1 MSAPRAGLNMFAML
15 AGYLRLIVF
24 TIGLLVGVQLPG
36 FVDQYVKRVGAHQSE
51 AAKDFSGFQQTAD
64 KYFGGDVQALIA
76 HHAADADAAFK
87 DEAVDIR
94 ALYDRLT
101 ALTAELAALRGS
113 FPSQLLHVLFR
124 ANPEILAE
132 TRAAYSYTV
141 PLNPSA
147 VVCGVALGA
156 CAALL
161 IETVLVG
168 VLGLLRPRRPR
179 ARLA

>member
-1 MSAPRAGLNMFAML
+1 MV

-24 TIGLLVGVQLPG
+24 AVGLLVGVQLPG

-51 AAKDFSGFQQTAD
+51 AARDFSGFQQTAD
-64 KYFGGDVQALIA
+64 KFFGGDVPALIA
-76 HHAADADAAFK
+76 HHAANPDAAFK
-87 DEAVDIR
+87 DEAADIR
-94 ALYDRLT
+94 TLYERLT
-101 ALTAELAALRGS
+101 ALTAELAALRGP
-113 FPSQLLHVLFR
+113 FPSQLFHMLFR
-124 ANPEILAE
+124 GNPEILAE

-161 IETVLVG
+161 SEALLVG
-168 VLGLLRPRRPR
+168 ILRALRPRRTR

>member
-1 MSAPRAGLNMFAML
+1 MPPML

-24 TIGLLVGVQLPG
+24 AVGLLVGVQLPE

-76 HHAADADAAFK
+76 HHADSPDAAFK
-87 DEAVDIR
+87 DEAADIR
-94 ALYDRLT
+94 TLYDRLT

-113 FPSQLLHVLFR
+113 FPSQLFHVLFR
-124 ANPEILAE
+124 ADAEILAE
-132 TRAAYSYTV
+132 TRAAYSYSV
-141 PLNPSA
+141 PLRPAA
-147 VVCGVALGA
+147 VVCGVVLGA
-156 CAALL
+156 CAAVV
-161 IETVLVG
+161 IESLLVG
-168 VLGLLRPRRPR
+168 ILRLLRPRRPR